1 MKKLLRKLFL
11 YLFKEDFQRMK
22 ALERDL
28 EGLIHRQKCATSLAE
43 VRAER
48 IRKLLGNIDVS
59 VDVHH
64 RSGSWAVVSNQGGI
78 ELGHVHPAMFQPKFI
93 YVIACLQSYIGLNTL
108 VAGQFC
114 PYNDKKH
121 PKRKPNPGML
131 EDMLAEFTHN
141 TGITIAKEDCLMI
154 GDASGLEGQFSDSDL
169 KTAKNF
175 GCDYLDVT
183 EFTNMELPEPLFKV
197 IRLSDGEVVKDKD
210 GNPLQNLTESEA
222 TDKVVFLTES
232 NPKPQEQFTYVPML
246 WEVPHEPEQ
255 APQPKEKII
264 HMNPKKQ

>member
-1 MKKLLRKLFL
+1 MDITKKKVIFIDMDGTLIDTVSGKTFPEGVWDMKLKMEVFAQLKKLHP
-11 YLFKEDFQRMK
+11 Q
-22 ALERDL
+22 AV
-28 EGLIHRQKCATSLAE
+28 LI
-43 VRAER
+43 
-48 IRKLLGNIDVS
+48 
-59 VDVHH
+59 
-64 RSGSWAVVSNQGGI
+64 VSNQGGI

-154 GDASGLEGQFSDSDL
+154 GDAFGLEGQFSDSDL
-169 KTAKNF
+169 KTAENF

-210 GNPLQNLTESEA
+210 DNPLQNLTESEA
-222 TDKVVFLTES
+222 TDKVVFLMEA
-232 NPKPQEQFTYVPML
+232 NPEPQEQFTYVPML

>member
-1 MKKLLRKLFL
+1 MTKIGIIGAETGALLSEVLRMAEEANIEIVELDKDFSPTDIPQ
-11 YLFKEDFQRMK
+11 FEDRVYTIQPRPE
-22 ALERDL
+22 LPHIEWC
-28 EGLIHRQKCATSLAE
+28 EP
-43 VRAER
+43 VR
-48 IRKLLGNIDVS
+48 
-59 VDVHH
+59 
-64 RSGSWAVVSNQGGI
+64 
-78 ELGHVHPAMFQPKFI
+78 
-93 YVIACLQSYIGLNTL
+93 
-108 VAGQFC
+108 FC

-169 KTAKNF
+169 KTAENF

-210 GNPLQNLTESEA
+210 DNPLQNLTESEA
-222 TDKVVFLTES
+222 TDKVVFLMEA
-232 NPKPQEQFTYVPML
+232 NPEPQEQFTYVPML

>member
-1 MKKLLRKLFL
+1 
-11 YLFKEDFQRMK
+11 
-22 ALERDL
+22 
-28 EGLIHRQKCATSLAE
+28 
-43 VRAER
+43 
-48 IRKLLGNIDVS
+48 
-59 VDVHH
+59 
-64 RSGSWAVVSNQGGI
+64 
-78 ELGHVHPAMFQPKFI
+78 
-93 YVIACLQSYIGLNTL
+93 
-108 VAGQFC
+108 
-114 PYNDKKH
+114 
-121 PKRKPNPGML
+121 ML

-154 GDASGLEGQFSDSDL
+154 GGASGLEGQFSDSDL

>member
-1 MKKLLRKLFL
+1 
-11 YLFKEDFQRMK
+11 
-22 ALERDL
+22 
-28 EGLIHRQKCATSLAE
+28 
-43 VRAER
+43 
-48 IRKLLGNIDVS
+48 
-59 VDVHH
+59 
-64 RSGSWAVVSNQGGI
+64 
-78 ELGHVHPAMFQPKFI
+78 
-93 YVIACLQSYIGLNTL
+93 
-108 VAGQFC
+108 
-114 PYNDKKH
+114 
-121 PKRKPNPGML
+121 ML

-169 KTAKNF
+169 KTAENF
-175 GCDYLDVT
+175 GCDYLDVI

-246 WEVPHEPEQ
+246 WEVPREPEQ

-264 HMNPKKQ
+264 RMNPKK